1 MPEES
6 EFESSIAK
14 RPNMRREKNSEDEQ
28 PDTTVMPEN
37 EESGEQRGKW
47 KRQELKIL
55 TPNQMLSRLPITS
68 A

>member
-37 EESGEQRGKW
+37 EESGEQRGK
-47 KRQELKIL
+47 
-55 TPNQMLSRLPITS
+55 
-68 A
+68 

>member
-37 EESGEQRGKW
+37 EKSGEQRGKW